1 MLILFAEDELDLA
14 ELTIDF
20 LETEGIEC
28 DYASDGAMAINLIKN
43 NSLDNKYDVIVL
55 DINMPKLDGFSVCKQ
70 LKESHITTPVL
81 FLSARDTLNDKLTG
95 FELGADDY
103 LTKPF
108 ELEELAARI
117 KVLSQRKKSSS
128 NDFQLDSLSI
138 NFQQRSASRGS
149 RNLTLSANQWQAL
162 ELLAKNSPNII
173 SRTSIEN
180 TIWPEQLPNKDMLK
194 MLLYRLRNIIDKEGE
209 KPLLH
214 TIKGLGVA
222 LKAEHCG

>member
-1 MLILFAEDELDLA
+1 MLILLAEDEVDLA

-20 LETEGIEC
+20 LETEDIEC
-28 DYASDGAMAINLIKN
+28 DYASDGAMAMNLIKEN
-43 NSLDNKYDVIVL
+43 NFDNKYDVIVL

-70 LKESHITTPVL
+70 LKENNITTPVL
-81 FLSARDTLNDKLTG
+81 FLSARDALNDKLAG

-108 ELEELAARI
+108 ELEELSARI
-117 KVLSQRKKSSS
+117 KVLSQRKKPQS
-128 NDFQLDSLSI
+128 NDFQLDTLTI
-138 NFQQRSASRGS
+138 NFQQRSANRGD
-149 RNLTLSANQWQAL
+149 RKLTLSANQWQAI

-173 SRTSIEN
+173 SRSTIEN
-180 TIWPEQLPNKDMLK
+180 TIWPDQLPNKDMLK

-214 TIKGLGVA
+214 TRKGLGVI
-222 LKAEHCG
+222 LKVEHCG